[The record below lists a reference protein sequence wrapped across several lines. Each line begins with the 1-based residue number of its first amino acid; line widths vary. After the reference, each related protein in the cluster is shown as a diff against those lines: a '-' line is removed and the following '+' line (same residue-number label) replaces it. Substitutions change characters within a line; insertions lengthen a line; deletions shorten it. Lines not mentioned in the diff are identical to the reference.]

1 MNILVNEGN
10 RRLKNHSPHP
20 AWKEKRKDLD
30 TLMIQM
36 KECGHTEEFKALM
49 AVRTVSRYRK
59 SLKNHEDG
67 CKRMYRNRQE
77 QEAQVKAGGGK
88 ATKSDWFQ
96 KSGATNVLK
105 VPATP
110 GSELAK
116 AVESALTRTTA
127 PTGLVSKVVE
137 EPGPS
142 VEAAWTC

>member
-1 MNILVNEGN
+1 MHG
-10 RRLKNHSPHP
+10 S
-20 AWKEKRKDLD
+20 
-30 TLMIQM
+30 
-36 KECGHTEEFKALM
+36 
-49 AVRTVSRYRK
+49 
-59 SLKNHEDG
+59 
-67 CKRMYRNRQE
+67 RQE

-116 AVESALTRTTA
+116 AVESALSRTTA
-127 PTGLVSKVVE
+127 PTGLVTKVVE

-142 VEAAWTC
+142 VRSSLVRSNQFPRQTCKWALCPWATQGEKCRERCYREGVT